1 MMGKVVSFV
10 KKESVLCISILAAVI
25 SMFIV
30 RPDRGYA
37 GYIDFRT
44 LAILFCLMTVV
55 SGFRS
60 MGIFERVA
68 RTLL

>member
-1 MMGKVVSFV
+1 MGKIVSFV

-30 RPDRGYA
+30 RPDSGYA

-44 LAILFCLMTVV
+44 LGNPVLPYGCCVRIPLN
-55 SGFRS
+55 GN
-60 MGIFERVA
+60 I
-68 RTLL
+68 